1 LALEAFWTP
10 NPGQSEARAV
20 TKMKGHEADEIVV
33 DARGH
38 RCPVPT
44 LRLRRTVEA
53 APPGSIVR
61 LLADDPLARIDV
73 PHFAA
78 QAGLEVLQVEIEGS
92 VLAVRVRKPDT
103 GERRAGGGDGAP
115 PKDLQPS

>member
-1 LALEAFWTP
+1 MSP
-10 NPGQSEARAV
+10 P
-20 TKMKGHEADEIVV
+20 EILV

-44 LRLRRTVEA
+44 LRLRRALEA
-53 APPGSIVR
+53 APPGARVR

-78 QAGLEVLQVEIEGS
+78 
-92 VLAVRVRKPDT
+92 AVGAVVIAQETR
-103 GERRAGGGDGAP
+103 DGALSFLVEKSVSDFVGEGP
-115 PKDLQPS
+115 AKG

>member
-1 LALEAFWTP
+1 M
-10 NPGQSEARAV
+10 QSQE
-20 TKMKGHEADEIVV
+20 TDEIVV

-44 LRLRRTVEA
+44 LRLRRAVEA
-53 APPGSIVR
+53 APPGSVVR

-78 QAGLEVLQVEIEGS
+78 QAGLEVLESKLDGL
-92 VLAVRVRKPDT
+92 VLSIRVLTPET
-103 GERRAGGGDGAP
+103 GKRRAEGGNGAP
-115 PKDLQPS
+115 PEDVQPS

>member
-1 LALEAFWTP
+1 M
-10 NPGQSEARAV
+10 SS
-20 TKMKGHEADEIVV
+20 DEILV

-44 LRLRRTVEA
+44 LRLRRALEA
-53 APPGSIVR
+53 APEGARVR

-78 QAGLEVLQVEIEGS
+78 SVGAVVVERGDAAGVLSFVIAKP
-92 VLAVRVRKPDT
+92 LASRP
-103 GERRAGGGDGAP
+103 
-115 PKDLQPS
+115 